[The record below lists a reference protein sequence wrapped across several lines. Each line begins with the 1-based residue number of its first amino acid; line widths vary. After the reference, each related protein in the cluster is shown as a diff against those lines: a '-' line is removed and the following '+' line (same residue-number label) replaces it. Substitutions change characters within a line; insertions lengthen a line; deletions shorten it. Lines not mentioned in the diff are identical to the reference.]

1 MKEVKFYYLCS
12 EHVHKEHMLM
22 NGDMT
27 LYQKNY
33 FRPLDGM
40 SIYPDME
47 TLNRDFHNWCVRNN
61 KDDAYIGEIVI
72 KQGKHVELVTSY
84 QDYKEKEK

>member
-12 EHVHKEHMLM
+12 ELTHKEHI
-22 NGDMT
+22 NADNPNT
-27 LYQKNY
+27 ANEYRY
-33 FRPLDGM
+33 FRPLEGM

-47 TLNRDFHNWCVRNN
+47 TLNRDFHNWCVRHN

-84 QDYKEKEK
+84 KDYKEKEK

>member
-1 MKEVKFYYLCS
+1 
-12 EHVHKEHMLM
+12 
-22 NGDMT
+22 
-27 LYQKNY
+27 
-33 FRPLDGM
+33 M

-47 TLNRDFHNWCVRNN
+47 TLNRDFHNWCVRHN

-84 QDYKEKEK
+84 KDYKEKEK